1 MTMQNATAAVIFCTS
16 VLLIVENVFS
26 ETIKA
31 GQLQIAHSHIRATP
45 PEAPVAAG
53 YVSILNTGRESD
65 RLLGATALFA
75 GKTEIHEMQMV
86 NDVMQMRPVDSGV
99 TILPGERVT
108 LGPKGLHLMFMH
120 LKEQIKEGE
129 QRNVTLLFEQQGEVQ
144 VFFDVKDFRK
154 MELER
159 DKEHSQH

>member
-1 MTMQNATAAVIFCTS
+1 
-16 VLLIVENVFS
+16 
-26 ETIKA
+26 
-31 GQLQIAHSHIRATP
+31 
-45 PEAPVAAG
+45 
-53 YVSILNTGRESD
+53 
-65 RLLGATALFA
+65 
-75 GKTEIHEMQMV
+75 
-86 NDVMQMRPVDSGV
+86 MQMRPVDSGV
-99 TILPGERVT
+99 TILPGETVT

-154 MELER
+154 MELEK